1 MIEAVN
7 GALRRIPGWA
17 VYALGL
23 VPLAWIVWLVLNG
36 GIGVDPV
43 KAIEHRLGKV
53 ALWFLVGGLAI
64 TPARRVLGLN
74 LLRFR
79 RAVGLLAFFY
89 VALHLVAWFW
99 LDMAL
104 LWQQAARDLIK
115 RPYLLM
121 GITAF
126 LLLVPLALTSND
138 ASIRR
143 LRANWRRLH
152 WLVYPAV
159 ALGGLHYLW
168 QMKVITPE
176 GWIWAAVIA
185 GLLVMRLPGVNRGVT
200 RRVNRPR
207 TG

>member
-23 VPLAWIVWLVLNG
+23 VPLAWIVWLVLSG

-104 LWQQAARDLIK
+104 LWAQAAGDLIK

-126 LLLVPLALTSND
+126 LLMIPLALTSND